1 MKKIKEELEML
12 SAMAPIVLPLIAVMV
27 LFMVVAIPSLKK
39 VDVTVISCEA
49 QESKTVDCGSG
60 IRTYSMATGNLMGVA
75 FGSSMR
81 HNDADYDAIVE
92 FEGQKYEIVLESE
105 FEPGETVE
113 VHPDRLKEID

>member
-1 MKKIKEELEML
+1 
-12 SAMAPIVLPLIAVMV
+12 MAPIVLPLIAVMV

-75 FGSSMR
+75 YSNTMK
-81 HNDADYDAIVE
+81 HEDVDCDV
-92 FEGQKYEIVLESE
+92 V
-105 FEPGETVE
+105 VE
-113 VHPDRLKEID
+113 VDGKRYTTELDSKVKVGEVIEISTGDLTEIK